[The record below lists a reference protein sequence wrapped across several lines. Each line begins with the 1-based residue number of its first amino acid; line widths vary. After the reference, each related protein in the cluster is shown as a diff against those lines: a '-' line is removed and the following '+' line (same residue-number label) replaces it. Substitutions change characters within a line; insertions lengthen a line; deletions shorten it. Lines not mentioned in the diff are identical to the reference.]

1 MFWSHTTRELPFRPV
16 HNTVFLV
23 MQNEAGAKKWPATD
37 AFEQDVLNTYGELA
51 KDVKENALA
60 SRT

>member
-1 MFWSHTTRELPFRPV
+1 
-16 HNTVFLV
+16 
-23 MQNEAGAKKWPATD
+23 MQNEAGAKKWSATD
-37 AFEQDVLNTYGELA
+37 AFEQDVLNTYAELA